1 MDELVQIDAQHLQEV
16 LNRLT
21 DRRVAVDKEAL
32 ILGEPKKGMNDI
44 FRHCRGFERAYSL
57 MLQEANTSFKIR
69 GVVEGLLPDTLR
81 RIPIEKRFNRAYVRE
96 ICREADGYQP
106 HLVSPERGIRRL
118 VAEAMLLTNDH
129 VHRFVD
135 EVHGVLQDTVRE
147 AARRSVLAE
156 AGLGAT
162 PGMEFL
168 RLKGFENAVVV
179 AADRAL
185 EEWKAEAH
193 KVASTMVAMEC
204 DYVTPSFF
212 RELEREWQEAQH
224 GGAGGDGE
232 EGAGGGAGPGAPAIR
247 DAGDDDDDDSE
258 DGVADGEAGRGSA
271 TPGSAPPPVSTA
283 PDLKGGWLD
292 KRSGDSSSLN
302 ALPVDSWK
310 WQRRWFVLAGAAGV
324 LAYFRNPEEAAGRTA
339 QPRVT
344 IPLKACVVDD
354 FAAAPRAGGADAL
367 LIRIA
372 HRDPAQPVAKAH
384 HSVVLRAADA
394 ADKTEWLA
402 RLRAAAGQ
410 AAPARP
416 TPAAAAAARAGTAAP
431 GREGAASPERG
442 LFGRSAARVGT
453 AFNRVTGLGGS
464 RIAAVLEVGSVED
477 LDAYYDRLGAFTG
490 TYARAIYDRM
500 SKTVPK
506 AIILCQVIRSRDRLL
521 DQLYTY
527 LTALKPIEI
536 EALLQEDSTVVKRRS
551 AAQTA
556 AKELELAQDEV
567 RRAQERRATGT
578 SPRVEKAAVSA
589 RALLLA
595 GAFPLVPANL
605 VPRGTNPAKLYG
617 EHTPMALSPGPNEG
631 PNSIR
636 LGPPVKVQA
645 DGSAAN
651 GRGEEAQEAPRASP
665 APAMEPE
672 AEPAPSSKPPRRQ
685 PPPPPPKLAS

>member
-232 EGAGGGAGPGAPAIR
+232 EGAG
-247 DAGDDDDDDSE
+247 
-258 DGVADGEAGRGSA
+258 
-271 TPGSAPPPVSTA
+271 
-283 PDLKGGWLD
+283 
-292 KRSGDSSSLN
+292 
-302 ALPVDSWK
+302 
-310 WQRRWFVLAGAAGV
+310 
-324 LAYFRNPEEAAGRTA
+324 
-339 QPRVT
+339 
-344 IPLKACVVDD
+344 
-354 FAAAPRAGGADAL
+354 
-367 LIRIA
+367 
-372 HRDPAQPVAKAH
+372 
-384 HSVVLRAADA
+384 
-394 ADKTEWLA
+394 
-402 RLRAAAGQ
+402 
-410 AAPARP
+410 
-416 TPAAAAAARAGTAAP
+416 
-431 GREGAASPERG
+431 ER
-442 LFGRSAARVGT
+442 FH
-453 AFNRVTGLGGS
+453 
-464 RIAAVLEVGSVED
+464 AVHV
-477 LDAYYDRLGAFTG
+477 
-490 TYARAIYDRM
+490 M
-500 SKTVPK
+500 S
-506 AIILCQVIRSRDRLL
+506 
-521 DQLYTY
+521 
-527 LTALKPIEI
+527 PIEI

-617 EHTPMALSPGPNEG
+617 EHTPMALSPGGTLVMFERRWEGRRGWGPMRG

>member
-1 MDELVQIDAQHLQEV
+1 MSTSPSPSTQ
-16 LNRLT
+16 
-21 DRRVAVDKEAL
+21 
-32 ILGEPKKGMNDI
+32 
-44 FRHCRGFERAYSL
+44 
-57 MLQEANTSFKIR
+57 QEANTSFKIR

-344 IPLKACVVDD
+344 IPLKACM
-354 FAAAPRAGGADAL
+354 
-367 LIRIA
+367 
-372 HRDPAQPVAKAH
+372 
-384 HSVVLRAADA
+384 
-394 ADKTEWLA
+394 
-402 RLRAAAGQ
+402 
-410 AAPARP
+410 
-416 TPAAAAAARAGTAAP
+416 
-431 GREGAASPERG
+431 
-442 LFGRSAARVGT
+442 
-453 AFNRVTGLGGS
+453 
-464 RIAAVLEVGSVED
+464 VGSVED